1 MIGWKRAKAQCTVG
15 RNQPHSTWVGWGR
28 TDIPVVIQANL
39 GGIAGSVPD
48 HRNEVS
54 ISTKRVT
61 VFLLAEGLAYN
72 L

>member
-1 MIGWKRAKAQCTVG
+1 MGGVGKA
-15 RNQPHSTWVGWGR
+15 
-28 TDIPVVIQANL
+28 DIPVVIQAAL
-39 GGIAGSVPD
+39 GIAGSVPD

-54 ISTKRVT
+54 ISIKRVI